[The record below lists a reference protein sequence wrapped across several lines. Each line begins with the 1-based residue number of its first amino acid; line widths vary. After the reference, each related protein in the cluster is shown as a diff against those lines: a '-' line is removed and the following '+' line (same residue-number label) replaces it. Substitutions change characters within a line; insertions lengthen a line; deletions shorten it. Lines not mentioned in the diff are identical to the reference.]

1 MKLNIEKINRELKR
15 LGWNKP
21 RLAKELG
28 MTRQG
33 IYYYLSSGPTTWKV
47 ERLAKI
53 LNLDPKDLLV

>member
-28 MTRQG
+28 LTRQG
-33 IYYYLSSGPTTWKV
+33 VYYYLSSKPTIWKI
-47 ERLAKI
+47 EKLANA
-53 LNLDPKDLLV
+53 LGLEARDLLS